1 MKIRNFAFRLPRF
14 VPLRVTAAGRSYI
27 GKRTSTLILGFQKIW
42 PFFRITVKDSAAV
55 DATGMFIPIRLISSL
70 YTWNEFEVFS
80 YTAWSLRCSIHCDGP
95 GQMPL
100 KAE

>member
-1 MKIRNFAFRLPRF
+1 MLCAVKSNGGWEVLHRKA
-14 VPLRVTAAGRSYI
+14 YI
-27 GKRTSTLILGFQKIW
+27 NAYSWLSENLAI
-42 PFFRITVKDSAAV
+42 FRITVKDSAAV
-55 DATGMFIPIRLISSL
+55 DATSMFIPIRLISSL